1 MLYFKKL
8 WIVPEALLLM
18 FWALCKYVGPYFI
31 NSVTKVLWGISNKLS
46 LDFTNS
52 IVKLED
58 LNESL
63 KVWESKVLYIVV
75 LIALLVIV
83 WFVVDLL
90 NGQLVRDIKLA
101 PTIRFLVRDINQD
114 SVNVVISEERNAN
127 KWVKRSRV
135 IRWKKKLV
143 FVMPVMENSTV
154 TKIIKDRCD
163 NDLLSCLSES
173 FKGVNWMPITVKK
186 GSIVKW
192 IIVRQK

>member
-31 NSVTKVLWGISNKLS
+31 NSVTKVLWEISNKLS

-63 KVWESKVLYIVV
+63 KVWESKVLYIVA

-90 NGQLVRDIKLA
+90 NGQLVRDVKLA
-101 PTIRFLVRDINQD
+101 PTIRFLVRDIAQD
-114 SVNVVISEERNAN
+114 SLNVVMSEERDAN
-127 KWVKRSRV
+127 KWIRRSRV
-135 IRWKKKLV
+135 IKWEKKLM
-143 FVMPVMENSTV
+143 FIMPVMANSTV
-154 TKIIKDRCD
+154 TKIIKERCD
-163 NDLLSCLSES
+163 SDLLSCLSES
-173 FKGVNWMPITVKK
+173 FNAVDWMPIKVKK
-186 GSIVKW
+186 GSIIKW
-192 IIVRQK
+192 IIVKQK

>member
-31 NSVTKVLWGISNKLS
+31 NSVTKVLWEISNKLS

-63 KVWESKVLYIVV
+63 KVWESKVLYIVA

-90 NGQLVRDIKLA
+90 NGQLVRDIKLV
-101 PTIRFLVRDINQD
+101 PIIKFLVRDVNQD
-114 SVNVVISEERNAN
+114 SLNVVMAEENKAN
-127 KWVKRSRV
+127 EWIRRSR
-135 IRWKKKLV
+135 IIKWKKKLV
-143 FVMPVMENSTV
+143 FVMPIVANGTVM
-154 TKIIKDRCD
+154 KIIKQRCEQ
-163 NDLLSCLSES
+163 DLLGCLSES
-173 FKGVNWMPITVKK
+173 FKTVNWTPIALKK
-186 GSIVKW
+186 GGLVKWVIVK
-192 IIVRQK
+192 QK